1 MNANNPLKPLIPS
14 GFLSL
19 SVEKRRN
26 QLPLLAHD
34 EQTTR
39 EADNYSNE
47 DCNRITHSRLQYA
60 EHRKE

>member
-1 MNANNPLKPLIPS
+1 MDVNNPLKPLIPS

-26 QLPLLAHD
+26 QLPLLALD
-34 EQTTR
+34 KQTTR

-47 DCNRITHSRLQYA
+47 GHSRITHSRLQYA